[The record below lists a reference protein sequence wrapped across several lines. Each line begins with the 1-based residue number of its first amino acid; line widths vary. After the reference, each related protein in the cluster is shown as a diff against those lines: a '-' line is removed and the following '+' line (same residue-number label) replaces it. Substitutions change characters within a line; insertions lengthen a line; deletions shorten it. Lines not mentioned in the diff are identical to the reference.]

1 MCKGCGTNK
10 ASAWRGTKDGPF
22 WCKLADCMRE
32 GGYLPPLLPGRKRH
46 RTAGAEDGEEG
57 EGEEH
62 QEEGSIADVIA
73 PIYTRSNASLVSGKQ
88 LTTRLSRA
96 YPRNLSRSPRVLTTL
111 LPAC

>member
-1 MCKGCGTNK
+1 MQ
-10 ASAWRGTKDGPF
+10 
-22 WCKLADCMRE
+22 E

-73 PIYTRSNASLVSGKQ
+73 PIYKIK
-88 LTTRLSRA
+88 
-96 YPRNLSRSPRVLTTL
+96 RVLGQR
-111 LPAC
+111 